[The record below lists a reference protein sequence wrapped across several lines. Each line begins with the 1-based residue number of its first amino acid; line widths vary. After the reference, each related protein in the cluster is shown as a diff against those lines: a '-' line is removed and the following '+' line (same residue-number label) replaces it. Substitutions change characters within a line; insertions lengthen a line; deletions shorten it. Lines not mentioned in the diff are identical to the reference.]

1 MHSIFVFALGLS
13 AVSAAAQHLT
23 PREIFYGQN
32 RPAAKAE
39 AQKVKRAPAPPTP
52 AAGVPAKSS
61 EETAHGNPPP
71 VKEEAQTVKVVNVV
85 ETVRPLGLKYT
96 ILKRTEG
103 GDYSQV
109 DPDSTFVN
117 GDQIRLIIET
127 NDSGYLYVVTQGTSR
142 LWKPLFPSPEIAGGD
157 NRVERGKRYNIPND
171 SVFSFSGAAGTEK
184 LFVVLSRQ
192 PEGDIRSLMYKLEDR
207 QRESKEPAQ
216 TMLAANIG
224 IQDSLIQRL
233 RTTYARDL
241 VIEKVDDTKA
251 ASRAPAAKVESPVP
265 VQEKA
270 VYVVNPKAGD
280 KAWVV
285 ADVALRHE

>member
-1 MHSIFVFALGLS
+1 MHRSCVFAISLC
-13 AVSAAAQHLT
+13 AVSAAAQQLT

-39 AQKVKRAPAPPTP
+39 AAKVKRAPTP
-52 AAGVPAKSS
+52 QTPGAASPAKSS
-61 EETAHGNPPP
+61 EETAHSNPPP
-71 VKEEAQTVKVVNVV
+71 VKQEAQSIKVVNVA

-96 ILKRTEG
+96 IQKRTEA
-103 GDYSQV
+103 GDYNQV
-109 DPDSTFVN
+109 DADSTFVN
-117 GDQIRLIIET
+117 GDQIRLTIET

-157 NRVERGKRYNIPND
+157 NRVERGKRYNIPSD

-192 PEGDIRSLMYKLEDR
+192 PEGDIRNLMYKLEDR
-207 QRESKEPAQ
+207 GRESNEPAHA
-216 TMLAANIG
+216 MLASNIG

-241 VIEKVDDTKA
+241 VIEKVDDTKSA
-251 ASRAPAAKVESPVP
+251 TASPAPAPKMAPA
-265 VQEKA
+265 QEKA
-270 VYVVNPKAGD
+270 MYVVNPKAGD

-285 ADVALRHE
+285 ADIEFRHE